1 MIGFLWAVIGA
12 VFGAG
17 VAYATMRNDAAKE
30 RENREREDL
39 QIRKDLNG
47 LGMKMR
53 QDESR
58 AERRWK
64 HMIAT
69 QIETSATMGEAKIHA
84 KLLREDAWRD

>member
-1 MIGFLWAVIGA
+1 MAGVLWAFLGA

-17 VAYATMRNDAAKE
+17 VAWGAARQK
-30 RENREREDL
+30 L
-39 QIRKDLNG
+39 AKLAGDLNG
-47 LGMKMR
+47 LGRKIR
-53 QDESR
+53 EDEGR

-69 QIETSATMGEAKIHA
+69 QIETSATLEEAKEHA

>member
-1 MIGFLWAVIGA
+1 VIGFLWGFLGV

-17 VAYATMRNDAAKE
+17 MAWATMGAKVQKALLDVNRVGGIMRDNE
-30 RENREREDL
+30 R
-39 QIRKDLNG
+39 K
-47 LGMKMR
+47 
-53 QDESR
+53 

-69 QIETSATMGEAKIHA
+69 QIETSATIEEAKQHA

>member
-1 MIGFLWAVIGA
+1 MTALLSALAAAAGA

-17 VAYATMRNDAAKE
+17 MVYATMVNRIAKAQTDVNRVAGIGRDNE
-30 RENREREDL
+30 R
-39 QIRKDLNG
+39 K
-47 LGMKMR
+47 
-53 QDESR
+53 

-69 QIETSATMGEAKIHA
+69 QIETSTDLEEAKQHA